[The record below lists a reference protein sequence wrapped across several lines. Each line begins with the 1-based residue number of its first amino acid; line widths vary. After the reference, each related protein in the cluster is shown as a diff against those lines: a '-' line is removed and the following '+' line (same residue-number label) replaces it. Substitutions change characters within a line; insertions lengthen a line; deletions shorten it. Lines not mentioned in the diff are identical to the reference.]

1 MAHKN
6 NKNSKNN
13 KKVGQKT
20 KKELAEM
27 KIETS
32 NELGVSNESKKLG
45 KNKKVN
51 KIKNKGDFILP
62 LFFTKYK
69 RRADTMKGIYIKEA
83 KHGENIDSQFMI
95 LKKIYKDG
103 DSIIAIWEIKL
114 ETSKLKF

>member
-45 KNKKVN
+45 KNKKG
-51 KIKNKGDFILP
+51 K
-62 LFFTKYK
+62 
-69 RRADTMKGIYIKEA
+69 
-83 KHGENIDSQFMI
+83 
-95 LKKIYKDG
+95 
-103 DSIIAIWEIKL
+103 
-114 ETSKLKF
+114 